1 MIGLPINR
9 GGRKMEQKDMELLLE
24 EIECVLRRNQNEEY
38 LRHLLNCALAYEKA
52 LNR

>member
-1 MIGLPINR
+1 
-9 GGRKMEQKDMELLLE
+9 MEQNDMELLLE

>member
-1 MIGLPINR
+1 
-9 GGRKMEQKDMELLLE
+9 MEQKEQYKLEWMVE
-24 EIECVLRRNQNEEY
+24 EINCVLKRNQNEEY

>member
-1 MIGLPINR
+1 
-9 GGRKMEQKDMELLLE
+9 MEQKDMALLLE
-24 EIECVLRRNQNEEY
+24 EIDCVLRRNQNEEY

>member
-1 MIGLPINR
+1 
-9 GGRKMEQKDMELLLE
+9 MEQKDIGLLLE

>member
-1 MIGLPINR
+1 
-9 GGRKMEQKDMELLLE
+9 MEQKDMELLLE

>member
-1 MIGLPINR
+1 
-9 GGRKMEQKDMELLLE
+9 MEQKDMELLLE

-38 LRHLLNCALAYEKA
+38 LRHLLNCALACEKA

>member
-1 MIGLPINR
+1 
-9 GGRKMEQKDMELLLE
+9 MEQKDMELLLE

-38 LRHLLNCALAYEKA
+38 LRHLLNCALTYEKA

>member
-1 MIGLPINR
+1 
-9 GGRKMEQKDMELLLE
+9 MEQKDMELLLE

-38 LRHLLNCALAYEKA
+38 LSHLLNCALAYEKA